1 MSMVLVVDDAAGDR
15 LMVQALLAG
24 EADLEVQLAAQGA
37 EALAL
42 MAQRLPDV
50 VITDLLMPEMTGLEL
65 VATIRRQ
72 YPQVPVVLMTS
83 RGSEEIAAEALRLG
97 AASYI
102 PKRLLA
108 YYLRDTIREV
118 LSVAS
123 PPPSQAPIWETITE
137 STTVFLLENDAAL
150 FAPLVAYL
158 QERAGQMGICDH
170 ADRTRVGIALEE
182 ALCNALYHG
191 NLEIG
196 SQLRETDTASYYA
209 LVQRRRRESPYQQR
223 RIAVEAQFTRR
234 AARFSI
240 RDDGA
245 GFDPRALPDPTDP
258 VNLEKASGRGILLMR
273 AFMDEV
279 NYNAA
284 GNTVT
289 LVKRC
294 KFRA

>member
-15 LMVQALLAG
+15 SMIQGLLAS

-37 EALAL
+37 EALAA
-42 MAQRLPDV
+42 MARRLPDV
-50 VITDLLMPEMTGLEL
+50 VITGLLMPEMTGLEL

-72 YPQVPVVLMTS
+72 YPQIPVIVMTS

-108 YYLRDTIREV
+108 HYLRDTIREV
-118 LSVAS
+118 LSVAA
-123 PPPSQAPIWETITE
+123 PALSQARIWEAITE
-137 STTVFLLENDAAL
+137 SSTVFSLENDAAL
-150 FAPLVAYL
+150 FGPLVAYL

-182 ALCNALYHG
+182 ALSNALYHG

-196 SQLRETDTASYYA
+196 SQLREADADSYYA
-209 LVQRRRRESPYQQR
+209 LMERRRREAPYQQR
-223 RIAVEAQFTRR
+223 RIAVEAKFTRR
-234 AARFSI
+234 EARFSI
-240 RDDGA
+240 RDGGA
-245 GFDPRALPDPTDP
+245 GFDPSALPDPTDSA
-258 VNLEKASGRGILLMR
+258 NLEKTSGRGILLMR

-279 NYNAA
+279 IYNAA
-284 GNTVT
+284 GNAVT

-294 KFRA
+294 KLQG